1 MALTNHERVGKGLT
15 LLQGGLQPFATRE
28 LQDSYGD
35 DWRAKAKKA
44 LGDTRLSLAD
54 ENIDVAA
61 LLILLDREW
70 KDLFSVKLGRAH
82 RAIVNE
88 LIQVRNDWAH
98 QVAFSNDDTDRALDS
113 VSRLLRAVSSGKEA
127 DSVDE
132 IKHELRRA
140 TFDRRVYNER
150 RKEAYQAIEGT
161 APSGL
166 KSWRDVVTPHPD
178 VASGNY
184 QEAEFAADLWQV
196 FKGNAVRE
204 YRDPVEFYRR
214 TYLTSGLREL
224 LISSIHRWRKESG
237 GNPVVELQTTFGGGK
252 THSMLALFH
261 LTSGV
266 RAKDLPGMESILAEI
281 SGELP
286 QSIKRAVLVG
296 NQLTPGQIDR
306 KPDGVEVHTLWGE
319 LAWQLGGKKG
329 YERVR
334 QADETATNPG
344 EAIGTVIREAAPC
357 LILIDEWVAYARQL
371 MDERKLVGGDFETQ
385 FTFAQTLSEQVKAI
399 PGALLV
405 VSIPASDRLDGVS
418 PADGVNDEE
427 VGGSRGRE
435 AVLRLRNVFQRVA
448 SQWRPANAEES
459 YEIVR
464 RRLFE
469 PIESKEAFTQRDLVV
484 RAFTDHYGRHPGD
497 FPAECREADYLRK
510 MQQAYPVHPEVFE
523 RLYQDWSGLVRFQRT
538 RGVLRFMASVI
549 HHLWE
554 SGDQGLLILPAH
566 VPVGAQKIEGELTRY
581 LPSGWTTVIEKDVD
595 GPDAT
600 PRKLDAEKPNLGRIS
615 ATRRVARALFM
626 GSAPM
631 NDASNR
637 GMEDRRIKLGCTLP
651 GEAPAIFGDALRYLA
666 QAATY
671 LYQDNAR
678 YWYATQPT
686 VAKLAA
692 DRADEL
698 KRNRDKVIEE
708 IMNRIREDLRDAR
721 KRGEFPK
728 VHAFPTNSSDVP
740 DESSLSLVILSPDS
754 PWSKDADTS
763 ALVSAQKILETR
775 GTNPRLNRNALIF
788 LAADRQRLEELEEA
802 TRRYLAWRS
811 ILLDAEGDRPTLNL
825 DNFQRSQA
833 ASQKKATDQ
842 TVLSRIQET
851 YQVVIAPTQTGLQGQ
866 FSWSI
871 SRASGTDALA
881 IRVWKRLKSDEMI
894 VPQLGAIILR
904 KHLDDV
910 PLWRGDHVPIK
921 QIAEDFGRYL
931 YLPRLTDTA
940 VLIQS
945 IRDGLTDTAWEK
957 ETFAFAE
964 TFDEKT
970 KRYAGLKCG
979 QHVNITDDGLFGILV
994 KPNVAQAQVSA
1005 ETKSSATSTG
1015 AAQPTSASSTASP
1028 SGATSTPTSSAKA
1041 GNGSNASAPTQ
1052 PVSPK
1057 HFYGTVKIDASRVN
1071 RDVGQISQ
1079 EVVQHLVAI
1088 LMANVEVSIE
1098 IQATAPDGFSPSVV
1112 RTINENCRALK
1123 FTQHDFTAE

>member
-1 MALTNHERVGKGLT
+1 MALTNHERVGKGLS
-15 LLQGGLQPFATRE
+15 LLQPGLQPFLARE
-28 LQDSYGD
+28 LQDAYGEN
-35 DWRAKAKKA
+35 WRTKAKTI
-44 LGDTRLSLAD
+44 LGDTRLNVSG
-54 ENIDVAA
+54 EGIDVAA
-61 LLILLDREW
+61 LLVLLDREW
-70 KDLFSVKLGRAH
+70 KDLFSAKLGRAH

-98 QVAFSNDDTDRALDS
+98 QAAFSNDDTDRALDS
-113 VSRLLRAVSSGKEA
+113 MVRLLRAVSAGKEA
-127 DSVDE
+127 DAIDE
-132 IKHELRRA
+132 IKHELRRVSM
-140 TFDRRVYNER
+140 DRRVYDER
-150 RKEAYQAIEGT
+150 RKEAYQPIDGA
-161 APSGL
+161 APAGL
-166 KSWRDVVTPHPD
+166 KPWRDVVTPHPD

-196 FKGNAVRE
+196 FKGNAARE

-214 TYLTSGLREL
+214 TFLTAGLSEL
-224 LISSIHRWRKESG
+224 LLSSIRRWRKEAG

-266 RAKDLPGMESILAEI
+266 RVKDLPGVEALLAEVG
-281 SGELP
+281 GELP
-286 QSIKRAVLVG
+286 GSIKRAVLVG
-296 NQLTPGQIDR
+296 NQLTPGQID
-306 KPDGVEVHTLWGE
+306 KKSDGVEVRTIWGE

-329 YERVR
+329 YERIR

-344 EAIGTVIREAAPC
+344 DAIGAVIRDASPC

-371 MDERKLVGGDFETQ
+371 MDDRKLVGGDFETQ

-469 PIESKEAFTQRDLVV
+469 PVESKEAFMQRDIVV

-497 FPAECREADYLRK
+497 FPAECREGDYLRK

-538 RGVLRFMASVI
+538 RGVLRLMASVI

-615 ATRRVARALFM
+615 ATRRVARTLFM

-631 NDASNR
+631 TDAANR

-666 QAATY
+666 QATTY

-686 VAKLAA
+686 VAKLAG
-692 DRADEL
+692 DRAEEL
-698 KRNRDKVIEE
+698 KRNRDKVLEE
-708 IMNRIREDLRDAR
+708 IMRRVREELKDPR
-721 KRGEFPK
+721 KKSEFPK
-728 VHAFPTNSSDVP
+728 VHAFPSSGSDVP
-740 DESSLSLVILSPDS
+740 DEASLALVVLSPDT
-754 PWSKDADTS
+754 PWSREADA
-763 ALVSAQKILETR
+763 AAVVSAQKIFEAR
-775 GTNPRLNRNALIF
+775 GNNPRLNRNALIF
-788 LAADRQRLEELEEA
+788 LAPDRQRLEELEEA
-802 TRRYLAWRS
+802 ARRYLAWES
-811 ILLDAEGDRPTLNL
+811 ILADAEGERPALNL

-833 ASQKKATDQ
+833 AAQKKTSDQ
-842 TVLSRIQET
+842 TVQSRIQET
-851 YQVVIAPTQTGLQGQ
+851 YQVLLVPGQSGASAPVT
-866 FSWSI
+866 WSN
-871 SRASGTDALA
+871 SRATTSDPLA
-881 IRVWKRLKSDEMI
+881 IRAWKKLKGDEQ
-894 VPQLGAIILR
+894 VLPQMGAVVLR

-910 PLWRGDHVPIK
+910 PLWPADFVAIK
-921 QIAEDFGRYL
+921 QVAEYFARYL
-931 YLPRLTDTA
+931 YLPRLRNTG
-940 VLIQS
+940 VLIEA
-945 IRDGLTDTAWEK
+945 IRDGLASTTWEK
-957 ETFAFAE
+957 ETFAYAE
-964 TFDEKT
+964 SYDENA
-970 KRYAGLKCG
+970 KRFAGLKGG
-979 QHVNITDDGLFGILV
+979 QQVNVSEDGLLGLLV
-994 KPNVAQAQVSA
+994 KPDVAVAQIAA
-1005 ETKSSATSTG
+1005 ETKPSTSPSPTAQLGG
-1015 AAQPTSASSTASP
+1015 AAPALPKGASGTDAAKTGEG
-1028 SGATSTPTSSAKA
+1028 SGAPPKPA
-1041 GNGSNASAPTQ
+1041 APT
-1052 PVSPK
+1052 
-1057 HFYGTVKIDASRVN
+1057 HFYGTVKIDAARMN
-1071 RDVGQISQ
+1071 RDAGQISQ

-1088 LMANVEVSIE
+1088 LMANVDVTLE
-1098 IQATAPDGFSPSVV
+1098 IQATAPDGFPPNVI
-1112 RTINENCRALK
+1112 RTVSENCKTLK
-1123 FTQHDFTAE
+1123 FTQQEFTGE

>member
-1 MALTNHERVGKGLT
+1 MALTNHERVGKGLS
-15 LLQGGLQPFATRE
+15 LLQAGLHPFLARE
-28 LQDSYGD
+28 LQDAYGD
-35 DWRAKAKKA
+35 GWRTKAKTI
-44 LGDTRLSLAD
+44 LGDTKLVITD
-54 ENIDVAA
+54 EAIDVAA
-61 LLILLDREW
+61 LLVLLDREW
-70 KDLFSVKLGRAH
+70 KDLFSAKLGRAH

-98 QVAFSNDDTDRALDS
+98 QAAFSNDDTDRALDS
-113 VSRLLRAVSSGKEA
+113 VARLLRGVSAGKEA
-127 DSVDE
+127 DAVDE

-150 RKEAYQAIEGT
+150 RKEAYQAIEGA
-161 APSGL
+161 APTGL
-166 KSWRDVVTPHPD
+166 KSWRDVATPHPD

-184 QEAEFAADLWQV
+184 LEAEFAADLWQV
-196 FKGNAVRE
+196 FKGNAARE

-214 TYLTSGLREL
+214 TFLTSGLREL
-224 LISSIHRWRKESG
+224 LISSIHRWRKEAG

-266 RAKDLPGMESILAEI
+266 RAKDLPGMEGILAEI
-281 SGELP
+281 GGDLP
-286 QSIKRAVLVG
+286 STIKRAVLVG
-296 NQLTPGQIDR
+296 NQLTPGQVDR
-306 KPDGVEVHTLWGE
+306 KPDGSNVHTLWGE

-329 YERVR
+329 YDRVR

-344 EAIGTVIREAAPC
+344 DAIGAVIREAAPC

-371 MDERKLVGGDFETQ
+371 MDDRKLAGGDFETQ

-399 PGALLV
+399 PGALLI

-418 PADGVNDEE
+418 PSDGVNDEE

-497 FPAECREADYLRK
+497 FPSECREADYIRK

-538 RGVLRFMASVI
+538 RGVLRLMASVI

-566 VPVGAQKIEGELTRY
+566 VPVGEQKIEGELTRY
-581 LPSGWTTVIEKDVD
+581 LPTGWTTVIEKDVD

-615 ATRRVARALFM
+615 ATRRVARTLFM
-626 GSAPM
+626 GSAPTS
-631 NDASNR
+631 DASNR
-637 GMEDRRIKLGCTLP
+637 GMEDKRIKLGCTLP

-666 QAATY
+666 QATTY

-686 VAKLAA
+686 VAKLAG
-692 DRADEL
+692 DRAEEL

-708 IMNRIREDLRDAR
+708 IMDRVREELRDTR
-721 KRGEFPK
+721 KRGEFPR
-728 VHAFPTNSSDVP
+728 VHAFPSSGSDIP
-740 DESSLSLVILSPDS
+740 DEASLALVILSPDS
-754 PWSKDADTS
+754 PWSKDADAA
-763 ALVSAQKILETR
+763 ALVAAQKILETR
-775 GTNPRLNRNALIF
+775 GNNPRLNRNALVF

-802 TRRYLAWRS
+802 TRRFLAWETIIS
-811 ILLDAEGDRPTLNL
+811 DAEGDRPSLNL

-833 ASQKKATDQ
+833 ASQRKAADQ
-842 TVLSRIQET
+842 TVQSRIQET
-851 YQVVIAPTQTGLQGQ
+851 YQVLLVPGQ
-866 FSWSI
+866 SGPQSPATWTN
-871 SRASGTDALA
+871 SRATGTDALA
-881 IRVWKRLKSDEMI
+881 IRAWKKLKTDEQV
-894 VPQLGAIILR
+894 VPQMGAIILR

-910 PLWRGDHVPIK
+910 PLWRGDHVSIK
-921 QIAEDFGRYL
+921 QVAEDFARYL
-931 YLPRLTDTA
+931 YLPRLTDTP
-940 VLIQS
+940 VLIQA
-945 IRDGLTDTAWEK
+945 IRDGLTFTTWEK

-964 TFDEKT
+964 SYDEKT
-970 KRYAGLKCG
+970 KRFAGLKGG
-979 QHVNITDDGLFGILV
+979 QHVNVPEDGLLGILV
-994 KPNVAQAQVSA
+994 KPDVAQAQISA
-1005 ETKSSATSTG
+1005 DTKSSVVSPGTPQPANTSGQVSPVGGTNKT
-1015 AAQPTSASSTASP
+1015 AAVSPTTSGTVQPAA
-1028 SGATSTPTSSAKA
+1028 
-1041 GNGSNASAPTQ
+1041 
-1052 PVSPK
+1052 PK
-1057 HFYGTVKIDASRVN
+1057 HFYGTVKIDASRMN

-1088 LMANVEVSIE
+1088 LMANVDITIE
-1098 IQATAPDGFSPSVV
+1098 IQATAPDGFQPNVV
-1112 RTINENCRALK
+1112 RTIGENCRTLK
-1123 FTQHDFTAE
+1123 FTQSEFTAE